1 MSKVQIPLYDQALK
15 YLNIKLYSYAE
26 LKERLL
32 RKGYDSEEV
41 REVLDQ
47 LVAEGLI
54 NDRLYAE
61 TFLRNL
67 ISYRGFGYYGIRNK
81 LIQKKLDRGLVDQ
94 LLKKSVT
101 SSVEEDLALRFLKKP
116 VNAGRSKESLISALK
131 TKGFR
136 TDAII
141 KVLRELK

>member
-1 MSKVQIPLYDQALK
+1 MSKVQISLYDQALK

-26 LKERLL
+26 LKERLI

-81 LIQKKLDRGLVDQ
+81 LIQKKLDRGMVDQ

-101 SSVEEDLALRFLKKP
+101 SSVE
-116 VNAGRSKESLISALK
+116 
-131 TKGFR
+131 
-136 TDAII
+136 
-141 KVLRELK
+141 